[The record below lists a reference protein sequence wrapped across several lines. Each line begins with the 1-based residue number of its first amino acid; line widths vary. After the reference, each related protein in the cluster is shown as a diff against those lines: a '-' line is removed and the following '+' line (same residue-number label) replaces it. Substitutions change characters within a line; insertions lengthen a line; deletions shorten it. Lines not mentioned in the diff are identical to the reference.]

1 MIKEDWLSL
10 KQQVFDKCTD
20 ALNIKIEEMLIEVGQ
35 LRTGIAN
42 DSKSSMGDKYET
54 SREMMQQEI
63 NRLEQQISI
72 NKQHLFMLKA
82 TSTNQNSDIITKG
95 SLVETNIGNFLIAIS
110 FGELKLD
117 DFSCFLISEVAPI
130 AKLLM
135 GKTKKN
141 QIEINKKQVNILNV
155 Y

>member
-10 KQQVFDKCTD
+10 KQQVFDKCTY